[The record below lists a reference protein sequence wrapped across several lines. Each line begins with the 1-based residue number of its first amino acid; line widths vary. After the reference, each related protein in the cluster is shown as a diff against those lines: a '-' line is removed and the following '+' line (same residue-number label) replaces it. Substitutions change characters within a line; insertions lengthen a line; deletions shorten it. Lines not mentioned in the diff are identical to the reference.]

1 MITFTSL
8 HRLLG
13 QMPGPVT
20 DEMVDLAV
28 TEGLAE
34 TTDLDWKS
42 KLPDIKGLS
51 QQDFPKDVA
60 AMANSGG
67 GVIVFGIEEKDKK
80 AMGRVDV
87 GVLTEQH
94 ERALRSVAVSAISPP
109 IMGLDIQRV
118 GDEGAQVVVVAIPP
132 TIDGPHLIY
141 RENYFG
147 APIRND
153 ADTVWM
159 KERQIEAMYR
169 VRFSDRLNAKERLD
183 DLYAETM
190 HGRDDRELA
199 WLVAVAHPRLPAS
212 NPAKRTQDEARDA
225 FRSADSFGR
234 LHRRDS
240 GHRHPLG
247 NLDLN
252 NPRPGLRRWKA
263 VYVSYASAREP
274 ENNQWLEA
282 EAAIHHD
289 GSVTL
294 ATAIGGRR
302 IGSESFDDGEAI
314 QAEAI
319 EIALSDFMGLLQ
331 AVSREAGLGEYET
344 RIGIECGN
352 ENPMF
357 IYARDAWGDRQ
368 ANNVK
373 ISKYTPVSTT
383 ILADAPD
390 RDYSQQLRSIAE
402 DCINQGGVH
411 NLTVIREPD
420 Q

>member
-28 TEGLAE
+28 TDGLAE

-42 KLPDIKGLS
+42 RLPDIKGLS

-67 GVIVFGIEEKDKK
+67 GVIVFGIEENDKK
-80 AMGRVDV
+80 ATGRVDV

-118 GDEGAQVVVVAIPP
+118 GEEGAQVVVVVVPA
-132 TIDGPHLIY
+132 TVDGPHLIY

-169 VRFSDRLNAKERLD
+169 ARFEERRHANESLD
-183 DLYAETM
+183 NLYTETFR
-190 HGRDDRELA
+190 GRENQKLA
-199 WLVAVAHPRLPAS
+199 WLVAVAHPRLPAAA
-212 NPAKRTQDEARDA
+212 PTKPTREASAAA
-225 FRSADSFGR
+225 FNRADSFGR
-234 LHRRDS
+234 LHRADS

-247 NLDLN
+247 NIDLH

-263 VYVSYASAREP
+263 MYVPTVNVREP
-274 ENNQWLEA
+274 EGNTWLEA
-282 EAAIHHD
+282 EASIHHD

-302 IGSESFDDGEAI
+302 SGSEHFDDGDTI
-314 QAEAI
+314 QAGAI
-319 EIALSDFMGLLQ
+319 EIALTDFMGLLQ
-331 AVSREAGLGEYET
+331 AVSQDAGISEYET
-344 RIGIECGN
+344 KIGISN
-352 ENPMF
+352 
-357 IYARDAWGDRQ
+357 GDRPITINA
-368 ANNVK
+368 ANHWFSDSTSTVS
-373 ISKYTPVSTT
+373 IPAFTPVETT
-383 ILADAPD
+383 VIADAVGL
-390 RDYSQQLRSIAE
+390 DYDQQLRDIAQ
-402 DCINQGGVH
+402 DCINQGGVS
-411 NLTVIREPD
+411 NLTIIRAAVT
-420 Q
+420 